1 MKQNHFINYSVF
13 KKGLY
18 RMLEPPRHVKAMS
31 LSLNWKNL
39 LKMYFN
45 IVIKYNFSL
54 IHAHRSSGGWKSQY
68 KNETA
73 YCRCFVIYLK
83 IIKLFIN
90 FKIILHVSIYYYIQ
104 MNNKLFL
111 FCLYTFQIRWQKNNY
126 TKKLQKKLY
135 QHCEIK
141 VQLNPYT
148 SVKRRGRE
156 ARKALFF
163 SFISTCFIVFF
174 LVFYS

>member
-126 TKKLQKKLY
+126 TKKLQKNLY
-135 QHCEIK
+135 QRCEKK

-148 SVKRRGRE
+148 SVKRR
-156 ARKALFF
+156 RKKPIKKPLFLSSFPRAL
-163 SFISTCFIVFF
+163 
-174 LVFYS
+174 